1 LTNKINEIKVFDDW
15 NVSILEYEEN
25 FDTVVDSIKK
35 SCLEKL
41 EKETLEKLKVQ
52 IKELLHDR
60 IDNISDN
67 FWYDFNKEYTL
78 FSLMSIKPFKQSLIE
93 FYKLSEDDTIET
105 ISKLEDELY
114 NITFKT
120 IEKKA
125 KDLSTITVEKFKQNF
140 WYEESLPRK
149 WQRIEETKI
158 DELFVISKKK
168 GEALLLV
175 FNEFK
180 LLKNP
185 LKICKYYIFY
195 LYLNIYVYVCI
206 LTP

>member
-1 LTNKINEIKVFDDW
+1 MNDLKRKHIEQLTKKINEIKVFDDW
-15 NVSILEYEEN
+15 NISILEYEEN

-35 SCLEKL
+35 SCLERL

-60 IDNISDN
+60 IDNISDS
-67 FWYDFNKEYTL
+67 FWYDFNKEYAV

-93 FYKLSEDDTIET
+93 FYKLSEDDSVEI

-114 NITFKT
+114 NVTFKS
-120 IEKKA
+120 IDKKA
-125 KDLSTITVEKFKQNF
+125 KDISTITVEKFKQNF

-149 WQRIEETKI
+149 WQRIEEAKI
-158 DELFVISKKK
+158 DELFVSSKKK
-168 GEALLLV
+168 GEALLTV
-175 FNEFK
+175 FNEFR

-185 LKICKYYIFY
+185 LRICKSYIK
-195 LYLNIYVYVCI
+195 
-206 LTP
+206 